1 MTTFI
6 PVQKQESRDAEN
18 DFELLT
24 SAKSNV
30 FVFFGGSTPYYC
42 NSRTN
47 FKRMYVNPDAVLAI
61 SHKQ

>member
-1 MTTFI
+1 MSSFI
-6 PVQKQESRDAEN
+6 PVQKQESGDAEN

-24 SAKSNV
+24 SAQSNV

-42 NSRTN
+42 HSRTN
-47 FKRMYVNPDAVLAI
+47 HERMYANPDVILAI